1 MKEDGAGARNHV
13 LIDFA
18 YPYVGL
24 CGLANAHRAGT
35 MAGRMG
41 TAEVASTFRPQSGD
55 GMPPDVAEVSSD
67 QIAARFAAREG

>member
-1 MKEDGAGARNHV
+1 MKEDEAGARNHV

-35 MAGRMG
+35 MAGHMG
-41 TAEVASTFRPQSGD
+41 TAEVTSTFRPQSGD
-55 GMPPDVAEVSSD
+55 GMPDVAEVSSD
-67 QIAARFAAREG
+67 QNAARFAAREG